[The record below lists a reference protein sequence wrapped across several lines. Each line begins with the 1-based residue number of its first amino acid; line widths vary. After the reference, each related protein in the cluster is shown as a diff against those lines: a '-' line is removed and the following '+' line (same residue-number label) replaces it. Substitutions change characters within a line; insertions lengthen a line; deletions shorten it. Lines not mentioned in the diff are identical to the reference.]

1 MLLHIFGG
9 ANRANSANEKLSMP
23 DFLLDHEIIVVTFNY
38 RIGPF
43 GFMSLDTPE
52 YPGNMGMK
60 DQQLVIKWV
69 SKNIEHFNGDKTKIT
84 LSGHSSGNFDSYFS
98 AHLLWKVR
106 LVIYVQKKPV
116 NDFTVEQHFFHS
128 NC

>member
-1 MLLHIFGG
+1 MHIVGG
-9 ANRANSANEKLSMP
+9 GNREHSANEKVSMP

-69 SKNIEHFNGDKTKIT
+69 SKNIEHFNGDNTKIT
-84 LSGHSSGNFDSYFS
+84 LSGHSSGNFD
-98 AHLLWKVR
+98 L
-106 LVIYVQKKPV
+106 
-116 NDFTVEQHFFHS
+116 
-128 NC
+128 